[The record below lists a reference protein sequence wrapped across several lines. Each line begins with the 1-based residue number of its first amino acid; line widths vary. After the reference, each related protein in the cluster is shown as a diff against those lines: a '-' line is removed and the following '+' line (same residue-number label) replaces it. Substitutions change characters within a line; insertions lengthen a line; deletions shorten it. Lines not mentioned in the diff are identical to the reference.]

1 MLESKGGKRIFS
13 CGIGDLTITPNPR
26 CDTHK
31 GLCHLPCHIDNGRS
45 LGVSVYHLRHGG
57 AQTMYKV
64 TKTSFGLLQS
74 PQQASKDPDHQDH
87 LGAANHQE

>member
-1 MLESKGGKRIFS
+1 MIFS
-13 CGIGDLTITPNPR
+13 SGISDLIITPNPR

-31 GLCHLPCHIDNGRS
+31 RLCHLLSHIDNGRS
-45 LGVSVYHLRHGG
+45 LGVSVCHLRHGG

-74 PQQASKDPDHQDH
+74 PRQAPNDPNHQDR